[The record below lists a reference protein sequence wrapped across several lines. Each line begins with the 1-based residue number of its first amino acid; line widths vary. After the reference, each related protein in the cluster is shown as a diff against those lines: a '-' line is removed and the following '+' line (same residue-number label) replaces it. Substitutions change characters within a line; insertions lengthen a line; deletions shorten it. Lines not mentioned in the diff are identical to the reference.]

1 MIDTSN
7 TSTTTKYWRDMDTGC
22 GATDTEHDLVASGGS
37 GLCPNAKRINFA
49 HIGDVAVVIVGAQCV
64 ASIQIESAVDSV
76 VLKVRAAFLPALL
89 LPLAKSVSFSA
100 YPSRTLSN
108 GPYLTTPPPTHDG
121 ITLHT
126 IGQRTGLSHNPTVTF
141 HANPSHNVTRSPY
154 NFVD

>member
-100 YPSRTLSN
+100 YPSRTLFQRAVSHYTTTNTRWYHIAHDWTTN
-108 GPYLTTPPPTHDG
+108 GTLTQPYRNISCESFSQCDSLPLQFG
-121 ITLHT
+121 
-126 IGQRTGLSHNPTVTF
+126 
-141 HANPSHNVTRSPY
+141 
-154 NFVD
+154 